1 MNYRSVFYVLGK
13 IMNILGLLML
23 LPLFVS
29 VYYNLQGFQEA
40 DYISF
45 VIPIAL
51 LLFLGQLF
59 KSFKTQSV
67 KIYAREGLVIC
78 GLGWIL
84 VSLFGSL
91 PFIISG
97 AIPIFVIAFFWI
109 LCCFFWCFFI
119 ANSTMNGWVCDII
132 SLSMKKINNNFSK
145 ISFAPL
151 WKKLT
156 TLGMSKNFCSWFK
169 SPN

>member
-51 LLFLGQLF
+51 LLFLGQILKLF
-59 KSFKTQSV
+59 KPDFTLKEA
-67 KIYAREGLVIC
+67 KE
-78 GLGWIL
+78 WIE
-84 VSLFGSL
+84 
-91 PFIISG
+91 
-97 AIPIFVIAFFWI
+97 FFWE
-109 LCCFFWCFFI
+109 
-119 ANSTMNGWVCDII
+119 
-132 SLSMKKINNNFSK
+132 
-145 ISFAPL
+145 
-151 WKKLT
+151 KL
-156 TLGMSKNFCSWFK
+156 
-169 SPN
+169 

>member
-45 VIPIAL
+45 VIPVAL
-51 LLFLGQLF
+51 LLFLGQLLKFF
-59 KSFKTQSV
+59 KPQSV

-78 GLGWIL
+78 GWVGY
-84 VSLFGSL
+84 
-91 PFIISG
+91 
-97 AIPIFVIAFFWI
+97 
-109 LCCFFWCFFI
+109 LCHCLAHFR
-119 ANSTMNGWVCDII
+119 
-132 SLSMKKINNNFSK
+132 L
-145 ISFAPL
+145 L
-151 WKKLT
+151 
-156 TLGMSKNFCSWFK
+156 
-169 SPN
+169 